1 MSSSHTDSWGPN
13 WGLALFVLGSLV
25 GGSVGVW
32 WGRQSVGVRGAAGPP
47 LFDVT
52 LTANQWGGPATLPS
66 PDPTASATNFI
77 AQAVAQVEAAVV
89 RIDTVQMIP
98 AEPRSRFHH
107 WFNPPAPTPKTL
119 ERGSGSGLLL
129 GPEGRILTNAHVV
142 EGADGVEV
150 ALADGRMLPGAIVG
164 VDPITDIAAV
174 QIEAGQWATPTLGR
188 SAEVQPGQWAIAIG
202 NPLGLDNTITAGIV
216 SAIGRSSSQVGVPD
230 KRVTFIQTDAAIN
243 PGNSGGP
250 LINERGEVIGLNT
263 AIRTDAQGLGF
274 AIPIEKALA
283 IGEQLFSQGRVE
295 HPFVGIQMVN
305 LTPELKRKLQQEADV
320 GLRVNQDHGIL
331 VVRVMDGSP
340 AEAAGLEPG
349 DVIEAVGQ
357 VPVQTTAEVQAQ
369 VEASVVGQ
377 PLAVQVRR
385 WSGMGLRPSNQSLTL
400 TVIPQALESLPTETD
415 S

>member
-1 MSSSHTDSWGPN
+1 MTPPPKPYR
-13 WGLALFVLGSLV
+13 GLTLFIVGSLV
-25 GGSVGVW
+25 GGGVGVW
-32 WGRQSVGVRGAAGPP
+32 WGRQSAGVQGSGEP

-52 LTANQWGGPATLPS
+52 LTANQWAGPAPLIAAEAEAP
-66 PDPTASATNFI
+66 ATNFI

-89 RIDTVQMIP
+89 RIDTVQLAP
-98 AEPRSRFHH
+98 AEPRSGLHN
-107 WFNPPAPTPKTL
+107 WFSPPQPTPKAI

-150 ALADGRMLPGAIVG
+150 ALSDGQMVAGSIVG
-164 VDPITDIAAV
+164 IDPITDLAAV
-174 QIEAGQWATPTLGR
+174 QIEPGQWATPPLGR

-250 LINERGEVIGLNT
+250 LINDRGEVIGLNT

-283 IGEQLFSQGRVE
+283 IGEQLFTQGRVE

-305 LTPELKRKLQQEADV
+305 LTPELQRKLQQESEFS
-320 GLRVNQDHGIL
+320 LRVTQDQGIL
-331 VVRVMDGSP
+331 VVRVMGGSP
-340 AEAAGLEPG
+340 AEAAGLQPG

-357 VPVQTTAEVQAQ
+357 VPVRTTAEVQAQ

-377 PLAVQVRR
+377 PLVLKIRR
-385 WSGMGLRPSNQSLTL
+385 VKQIQTL
-400 TVIPQALESLPTETD
+400 TVIPQALELPATDTDADTDADTE